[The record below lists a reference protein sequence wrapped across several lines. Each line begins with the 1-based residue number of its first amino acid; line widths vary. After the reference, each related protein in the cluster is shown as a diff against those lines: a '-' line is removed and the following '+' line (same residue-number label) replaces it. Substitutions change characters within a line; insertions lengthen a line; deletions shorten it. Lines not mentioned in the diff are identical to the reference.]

1 MFSTI
6 SQKKMNKKTSMNGIS
21 FLFVLLVLFSL
32 ISSFTI
38 VSFTGVELK
47 PFYIVLLLCLLLV
60 LNKKRVVK
68 LPAII
73 VLFIAFVEA
82 NAGINGFQWGIDR
95 LSVNYILGVIIIS
108 IFCTMGRTFSLDQW
122 SKIFRLAAIGVMIAV
137 YINSVMQWDKF
148 IFYFSNT
155 SWMGHPYINTL
166 ITGGVNLEATWIAI
180 LSPVFYNHRLKW
192 PYLCSSLL
200 ISALYASRVG
210 IMLNA
215 ICAILFLFKSDE
227 KNRYRYL
234 KIIVSAVLVSLIIF
248 VFVDLGLLS
257 LVITRF
263 LDIGN
268 DNGSIGRLTIWS
280 YVAQI
285 ISEYPFGVGIG
296 NSMLAVEKVSG
307 ITFGE
312 NNLHNLPL
320 QMFCELG
327 WLGGVFFLGL
337 LFYFIAKEKK
347 NIFNNP
353 FVAMLI
359 LYFIISLVQLRG
371 GESIFFCILGVY
383 ICLRKR
389 SGVVGVNYD

>member
-1 MFSTI
+1 MFLTM
-6 SQKKMNKKTSMNGIS
+6 SQNKMNNKTRMNGIS

-38 VSFTGVELK
+38 VSFAGVALK
-47 PFYIVLLLCLLLV
+47 PFYIVLLLFLLLV
-60 LNKKRVVK
+60 LNIKRVVK

-73 VLFIAFVEA
+73 VLFITFVVV
-82 NAGINGFQWGIDR
+82 NAGINSFLWGIDR
-95 LSVNYILGVIIIS
+95 LSMNYILGVVIIL
-108 IFCTMGRTFSLDQW
+108 IFCTLGRSFSLDQW
-122 SKIFRLAAIGVMIAV
+122 CMIFRVAAIGVMIAV
-137 YINSVMQWDKF
+137 YINAVMQWDKF
-148 IFYFSNT
+148 LFYFSNT

-210 IMLNA
+210 IVLNA
-215 ICAILFLFKSDE
+215 ICVILFLFKSDG
-227 KNRYRYL
+227 KNRYL
-234 KIIVSAVLVSLIIF
+234 KIIVSASLVALIGF
-248 VFVDLGLLS
+248 VFVRLELLS
-257 LVITRF
+257 VVIMRF

-268 DNGSIGRLTIWS
+268 DNGSLGRLTIWS
-280 YVAQI
+280 YVPQV

-307 ITFGE
+307 VTFGE
-312 NNLHNLPL
+312 NNLHNLAL

-327 WLGGVFFLGL
+327 WLGGIFFLGL
-337 LFYFIAKEKK
+337 LFYFVAKEKK
-347 NIFNNP
+347 SIFTNP

-389 SGVVGVNYD
+389 SGAVSVNYD